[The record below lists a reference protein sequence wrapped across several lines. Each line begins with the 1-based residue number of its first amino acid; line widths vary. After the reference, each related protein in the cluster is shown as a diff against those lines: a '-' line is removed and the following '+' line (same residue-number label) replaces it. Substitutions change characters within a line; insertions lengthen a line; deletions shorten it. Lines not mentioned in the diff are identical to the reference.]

1 MAHPAWFGG
10 PQKTPKEQEETLK
23 TGIKLALVV
32 AGMMIVIALVQDYVK
47 EQFSKLIDYKPS
59 KASSE
64 WVVENDTT
72 EQLH

>member
-10 PQKTPKEQEETLK
+10 PKTPKEQEETLK

-32 AGMMIVIALVQDYVK
+32 AGMMIVIALIQDWVK
-47 EQFSKLIDYKPS
+47 DQFSKLIDYKPT

-64 WVVENDTT
+64 WVVEND
-72 EQLH
+72 EAE